1 MKHVDWIDRYKGLL
15 IILVV
20 MGHVVGGGYH
30 LTQGASQQLLHYL
43 YITIYSFHMPA
54 FFFLAGI
61 TWRDRENETFG
72 RFLLKKSKRLLI
84 PYFIFGIASSV
95 LFCLM
100 SGSFGASVEQSATT
114 SYYQGK
120 YASSFLTCL
129 WGLVHGGGFANGEG
143 FRMNSVL
150 WFLPC
155 LFSTEMCYWWMRRL
169 KLTGVRVVP
178 VVLLCCALAIL
189 LPRFTPGLPWGLTK
203 VPWYLLFLVL
213 GAEVF
218 PLQPHRFFAQRNVCV
233 CLTSVV
239 LVWGYVILCC
249 LLPDP
254 IVALRNWFFWPVYA
268 ALAAVGCVVFAWSA
282 QVLRGHWWIACGGSS
297 MGIML
302 MHKFPVVFLEMK
314 IPCVRQ
320 IMGTGVLGGFLVSCL
335 LVLVVTLLCWSLTRI
350 VGRVVPW
357 LLGER

>member
-1 MKHVDWIDRYKGLL
+1 MKRVDWIDRYKGLL

-30 LTQGASQQLLHYL
+30 LTQGTSQQLLHYL

-72 RFLLKKSKRLLI
+72 RFLLKKSKRLLV

-114 SYYQGK
+114 SYYQGR

-129 WGLVHGGGFANGEG
+129 WGLVHGGGLANGEG

-155 LFSTEMCYWWMRRL
+155 LFSSEICYWWVRRWNL
-169 KLTGVRVVP
+169 KGRRVVP
-178 VVLLCCALAIL
+178 VVILGCVLAVL
-189 LPRFTPGLPWGLTK
+189 LPRFAPGLPWGFTK
-203 VPWYLLFLVL
+203 VPWYLLFLII

-218 PLQPHRFFAQRNVCV
+218 PVLSCRFFLRHNVW
-233 CLTSVV
+233 LYSVV
-239 LVWGYVILCC
+239 VLMVSVYSLLCC

-254 IVALRNWFFWPVYA
+254 IQSARNWFWWPVYVT
-268 ALAAVGCVVFAWSA
+268 LAACGCFVFAWVS
-282 QVLRGHWWIACGGSS
+282 QILRCKWLKICGGVS

-302 MHKFPVVFLEMK
+302 THKFLVVFLELK
-314 IPCVRQ
+314 VPLIQRFLG
-320 IMGTGVLGGFLVSCL
+320 MGMSGAFCGSLLIVFAVTLASWGVA
-335 LVLVVTLLCWSLTRI
+335 LVLR
-350 VGRVVPW
+350 RYVPF
-357 LLGER
+357 LIGER